1 MNSSPPSTPSSH
13 LVRGLFISIALNAV
27 MPVLLYRLTK
37 RYLAASE
44 FIALSAAALF
54 PLGLSIVGLIRSRT
68 LDPVALLSLISI
80 LFSIVAVSLG
90 GSTKL
95 LLIRESLFT
104 AAFGIVCFVSLAL
117 PRPLMFYF
125 GRHFTAGRD
134 QQRLAEFNAGWQR
147 PEFRR
152 VNRLITVVWGAT
164 SLGEFLVRVAL
175 VYTMPVAAVL
185 VISPIISGGLLIAT
199 IVWTFAYLAACACT
213 LGARTE
219 CRRIRTCTYLAML
232 ES

>member
-1 MNSSPPSTPSSH
+1 MNSSPPSTPSSY

-44 FIALSAAALF
+44 FTALSVAALF

-199 IVWTFAYLAACACT
+199 IVWTFAYWQRVR
-213 LGARTE
+213 ARWVPE
-219 CRRIRTCTYLAML
+219 RSAG
-232 ES
+232 ESEHAHI

>member
-1 MNSSPPSTPSSH
+1 MNSSPPITPSSH

-37 RYLAASE
+37 RYFAVSE

-117 PRPLMFYF
+117 P
-125 GRHFTAGRD
+125 
-134 QQRLAEFNAGWQR
+134 
-147 PEFRR
+147 
-152 VNRLITVVWGAT
+152 
-164 SLGEFLVRVAL
+164 
-175 VYTMPVAAVL
+175 
-185 VISPIISGGLLIAT
+185 
-199 IVWTFAYLAACACT
+199 
-213 LGARTE
+213 
-219 CRRIRTCTYLAML
+219 
-232 ES
+232 

>member
-44 FIALSAAALF
+44 FTALSVAALF

-199 IVWTFAYLAACACT
+199 IVWTFAYWQRVR
-213 LGARTE
+213 ARWVPE
-219 CRRIRTCTYLAML
+219 RSAG
-232 ES
+232 ESEHAHI

>member
-27 MPVLLYRLTK
+27 MPVLLYHLTK

-44 FIALSAAALF
+44 FTALSVAALF

-199 IVWTFAYLAACACT
+199 IVWTFAYWQRVR
-213 LGARTE
+213 ARWVPE
-219 CRRIRTCTYLAML
+219 RSAG
-232 ES
+232 ESEHAHI